1 MRTGWLIVAM
11 LALLLTTGGVHAQ
24 QNYPNKPIR
33 LIVPFAAGGGSD
45 FVGRLI
51 GQKLTDQM
59 GQTVVVDNRPGAA
72 SLVGTQI
79 VARGPRRL
87 HAAARGFRLHDQH
100 RILQGPAV
108 RPGQGL

>member
-1 MRTGWLIVAM
+1 MLLAA
-11 LALLLTTGGVHAQ
+11 LALMTHGVFAQ
-24 QNYPNKPIR
+24 DYPTKPIR

-72 SLVGTQI
+72 SLKIGRAHV
-79 VARGPRRL
+79 
-87 HAAARGFRLHDQH
+87 
-100 RILQGPAV
+100 
-108 RPGQGL
+108 